1 MTVLKRI
8 IFFLALVSAITIVAQ
23 GTKKPIPSNSAVDK
37 SSDVIDGL
45 MKANEVQPVKREEP
59 AKTTTSTSPSSSS
72 STTSSSP
79 STTSSSTTTSTTTT
93 STTPAKPAPTV
104 TYTTPAATT
113 TTTTTSPSTTS
124 SSTATSSSTTST
136 TTTTSTSSSSSIP
149 APTTWTPG
157 STSTSSPIQANSK
170 SAIYVSSKTTFELIS
185 QDDLSL
191 VDFVEYKVNDTEYVK
206 YTGPV
211 SIGKEGPATITYRAV
226 DKVGNKENAQ
236 VLNIIVD
243 NTPPMTALKPT
254 EPLYLEKANQYA
266 STKNTYSIFADDT
279 SSGVKEIFY
288 TIDNEPKQKFTGQ
301 PIKLEKPG
309 FHVINYYAVDNAGN
323 VSPDQNFLVNVDGAK
338 PTVDILESIP
348 YVKVGEKT
356 FARKDTT
363 FKVTAK
369 DGESGIAKIL
379 VKVDNAPE
387 FVPYV
392 EDLSFSTSGEHSIEA
407 KSIDNVGNES
417 EPKKVIFLY
426 DVKPPQT
433 SIKAVTGN

>member
-1 MTVLKRI
+1 MTVLKRS

-23 GTKKPIPSNSAVDK
+23 GTKKPIPASTAVDK
-37 SSDVIDGL
+37 ASDVIDAVITT
-45 MKANEVQPVKREEP
+45 KDTVQPVKREEP
-59 AKTTTSTSPSSSS
+59 PKT
-72 STTSSSP
+72 
-79 STTSSSTTTSTTTT
+79 
-93 STTPAKPAPTV
+93 
-104 TYTTPAATT
+104 TT
-113 TTTTTSPSTTS
+113 TTTTTSTTS
-124 SSTATSSSTTST
+124 STPASSTSSTPASSSTTVKPAPTTTYTTPATTSSSSTTST
-136 TTTTSTSSSSSIP
+136 TTTTSTSSTTSP
-149 APTTWTPG
+149 ASTAPATTSVPATTTWTPG
-157 STSTSSPIQANSK
+157 STASSAPIQANSK

-191 VDFVEYKVNDTEYVK
+191 VDFVEYKVNDSEYVK

-243 NTPPMTALKPT
+243 NTPPVASLKPV

-266 STKNTYSIFADDT
+266 STKNTYVINAEDS

-288 TIDNEPKQKFTGQ
+288 TIDNEPKQKFAGQ

-323 VSPDQNFLVNVDGAK
+323 VSPEQTFLVNVDGTK

-348 YVKVGEKT
+348 YVKVNEKT

-363 FKVTAK
+363 FKVAAK
-369 DGESGIAKIL
+369 DAESGIAKIL
-379 VKVDNAPE
+379 VKVDNSPE

-392 EDLSFSTSGEHSIEA
+392 EDLAFTTSGEHSIEA
-407 KSIDNVGNES
+407 KAIDNVGNES
-417 EPKKVIFLY
+417 DVKKVTFLY
-426 DVKPPQT
+426 DVKAPQT